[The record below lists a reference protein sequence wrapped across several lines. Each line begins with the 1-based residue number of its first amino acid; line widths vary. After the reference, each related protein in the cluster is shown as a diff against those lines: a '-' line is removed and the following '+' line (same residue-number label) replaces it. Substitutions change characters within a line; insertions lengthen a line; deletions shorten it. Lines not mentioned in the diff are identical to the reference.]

1 MDFHFVLLSAQ
12 KDLRRRMRDP
22 VAMLLWVGLPLVMA
36 VLIGAVSGGGARP
49 RGRLLI
55 ADLDDS
61 LVSRAV
67 AAAFAQ
73 GELGKMFDVETV
85 EVDAGRARIHD
96 GDSSALLVVPLGF
109 GEAVLLEQPIAIE
122 VVKNPARQILPRIVE
137 ETLGAGVDA
146 VFYAQ
151 RIAGDRLRGQIAKL
165 VEGPPAG
172 QRVQPDAFVAGFSV
186 EINDTI
192 ERLARYV
199 DPLVLDVEAELVPAA
214 EKEAAAAPRG
224 NFALLFFPSMLFLSL
239 LFMGQGMSEDLWRER
254 VLGTLRRCHSTPG
267 GVSSLLAGK
276 TLAATVIIGVVAACG
291 IAFGLMRFDLS
302 WSRAPLALAWI
313 TLCGAF
319 LFALMALIQTHAKT
333 QRGGHLLTN
342 LVLFPLS
349 MIGGSFFPFEAM
361 PPWMRAIGK
370 STPNGYGLEEFKRI
384 LFGEAVF
391 SHVAVGALALLAA
404 TILLL
409 AMSARRLRSAFV
421 A

>member
-1 MDFHFVLLSAQ
+1 MDFHFVLLSAR
-12 KDLRRRMRDP
+12 KDLLRRLRDP
-22 VAMLLWVGLPLVMA
+22 VALLLWVGLPLVMA
-36 VLIGAVSGGGARP
+36 LLIGAVSGGGARP
-49 RGRLLI
+49 RGRLLV

-85 EVDAGRARIHD
+85 EIDAGRARIHD
-96 GDSSALLVVPLGF
+96 GDGSALIVVPLGF
-109 GEAVLLEQPIAIE
+109 GEAVLLEQRAAIE
-122 VVKNPARQILPRIVE
+122 VVKNPARQILPKIAE

-151 RIAGDRLRGQIAKL
+151 RIVGDRLRGGITKL

-186 EINDTI
+186 EINDTL
-192 ERLARYV
+192 ERLARYL
-199 DPLVLDVEAELVPAA
+199 DPLVLDVEAEVVPVKDEPAG
-214 EKEAAAAPRG
+214 PRG

-254 VLGTLRRCHSTPG
+254 ALGTLRRCRSSPG
-267 GVSSLLAGK
+267 GVAALLLGK
-276 TLAATVIIGVVAACG
+276 ALSATVIMAAVAACG
-291 IAFGLMRFDLS
+291 IAFGLLRFHLS
-302 WSRAPLALAWI
+302 WSSAPLALAWI

-319 LFALMALIQTHAKT
+319 LFALMALIQTHAST
-333 QRGGHLLTN
+333 QRGGHLVTN

-361 PPWMRAIGK
+361 PAWMQAIGK
-370 STPNGYGLEEFKRI
+370 RTPNGFGLEEFKRI

-391 SHVAVGALALLAA
+391 AHVALGALGLAA
-404 TILLL
+404 VTLLLL
-409 AMSARRLRSAFV
+409 AWTARRLRSAFN